1 MNKPNPDTDLLRR
14 AATQVR
20 ETAKAATPNVCLDWT
35 WLAVRH
41 VARNCDLECPT
52 HGDDHEKCNQWD
64 RYDDSPHMTLWHP
77 GVALAVATWL
87 EDVADLHE
95 PHASAY
101 GCDWCSDEDW
111 PCADTRNALAVARA
125 LLGEDTE

>member
-1 MNKPNPDTDLLRR
+1 MPDADLLRR
-14 AATQVR
+14 AAAKAR
-20 ETAKAATPNVCLDWT
+20 ETAKAATPNVCPDWT

-77 GVALAVATWL
+77 GVALAVADLLESEAAHHADDPSSDPLCDTW
-87 EDVADLHE
+87 
-95 PHASAY
+95 PHAV
-101 GCDWCSDEDW
+101 GI
-111 PCADTRNALAVARA
+111 ARA
-125 LLGEDTE
+125 LLGEDT